1 MRIHLKKIAFV
12 RYIWS
17 QLTWQTDCRVLSVS
31 GGGWLLTGWAY
42 LRLWAAGRAEDAM
55 RRTIMSDIIINIII
69 NFVITITSI
78 SNIGVQQPD
87 NGSTTLSL
95 DSLPG
100 KAAFTL
106 IRVRVRVRVSLHGLA
121 RVALYCNYRQ
131 ISLWWE
137 GKREKSSNCRYNGD
151 TYWAFAWTTSALKVE
166 RKEKQR

>member
-1 MRIHLKKIAFV
+1 
-12 RYIWS
+12 
-17 QLTWQTDCRVLSVS
+17 
-31 GGGWLLTGWAY
+31 
-42 LRLWAAGRAEDAM
+42 M

-121 RVALYCNYRQ
+121 NVALYCNYRQ
-131 ISLWWE
+131 ISLW
-137 GKREKSSNCRYNGD
+137 
-151 TYWAFAWTTSALKVE
+151 
-166 RKEKQR
+166 